1 MLKIDQ
7 PKSELDESYS
17 TNIGIFT
24 LPRSAQIVFTILSQE
39 GPLTSGD
46 LERKCSYSDRTIR
59 NALKRLI
66 KFGLVKKVA
75 NFSDMRTSLFKV
87 HSNNAA

>member
-1 MLKIDQ
+1 MLKIDL
-7 PKSELDESYS
+7 PESELDESYS
-17 TNIGIFT
+17 INIGALT
-24 LPRSAQIVFTILSQE
+24 LPRSAQIVFEILSQE

-59 NALKRLI
+59 NALKRLM

-87 HSNNAA
+87 YSNRPA